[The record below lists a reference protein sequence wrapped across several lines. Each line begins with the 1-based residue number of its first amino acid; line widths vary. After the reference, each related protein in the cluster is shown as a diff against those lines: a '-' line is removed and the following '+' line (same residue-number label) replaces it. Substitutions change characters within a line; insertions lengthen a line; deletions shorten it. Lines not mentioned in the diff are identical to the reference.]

1 MDIENEAFEV
11 IWLTISLTLAS
22 ILAGPILSFVLFK
35 WINTTLHPSYD
46 IIRDERPSA
55 DKSLNPLSETPA
67 NDDACDLNDSKDI
80 VNDPSKDLAKN
91 HEKDHDNISGFREIF
106 QADNQYD
113 EEDCK
118 V

>member
-1 MDIENEAFEV
+1 MFFSSG
-11 IWLTISLTLAS
+11 LTRLCTPA
-22 ILAGPILSFVLFK
+22 
-35 WINTTLHPSYD
+35 ND

-55 DKSLNPLSETPA
+55 DKSLNPLIETPA
-67 NDDACDLNDSKDI
+67 NDDACDLNHSKDL

-91 HEKDHDNISGFREIF
+91 HEKDHDIIDTPEIF

-113 EEDCK
+113 EEECK